1 MHEKRAIRLL
11 QRVQILK
18 KLLSEKRMGGDS
30 NGQGSVS
37 RKGALLGF
45 FPSVLA
51 LALPVN
57 DVIGLLGANDA

>member
-1 MHEKRAIRLL
+1 
-11 QRVQILK
+11 
-18 KLLSEKRMGGDS
+18 MGGDS